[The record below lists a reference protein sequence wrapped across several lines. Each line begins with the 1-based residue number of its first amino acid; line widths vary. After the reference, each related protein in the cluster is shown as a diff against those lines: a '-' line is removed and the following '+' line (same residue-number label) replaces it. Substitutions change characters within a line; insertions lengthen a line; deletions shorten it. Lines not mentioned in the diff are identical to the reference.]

1 MDKKVSLAQTTL
13 TLLLLGATLA
23 LFFTVFSLNREV
35 KSLETRLSKAENR
48 LLIPNAPESEPQIIT
63 QIEER
68 GTDNSGEIVALRSYV
83 DAAVATLSGV
93 TTKTVSTVTTPATVP
108 ATPSKKTSFL
118 SMGTSYSTTSTD
130 WVDVPDSKVYI
141 DLINDYGSNPYVTW
155 EASLKVAHGN
165 GQAFVRL
172 YDETNKIAVVGS
184 ELSTTN
190 NSEYKQV
197 YSGSLALWR
206 GNNLYKVQIKSLNSF
221 SVTYSS
227 GRIKVSY

>member
-35 KSLETRLSKAENR
+35 KSLETRLSKAETR
-48 LLIPNAPESEPQIIT
+48 LLIPNAPESEPQVIT

-68 GTDNSGEIVALRSYV
+68 GTDSSGEIVALRSYV

-118 SMGTSYSTTSTD
+118 SMGTSYSTTSTE
-130 WVDVPDSKVYI
+130 WVDVPDSQVYI

-165 GQAFVRL
+165 GQ
-172 YDETNKIAVVGS
+172 
-184 ELSTTN
+184 
-190 NSEYKQV
+190 
-197 YSGSLALWR
+197 
-206 GNNLYKVQIKSLNSF
+206 
-221 SVTYSS
+221 
-227 GRIKVSY
+227 